1 MIVVVAGVSG
11 SGKTTVGTLLA
22 ARLGWT
28 FADGDGFHPAANV
41 ARMRAGLPLTDAD
54 REPWLAA
61 ITAWMDQ
68 QTAAG
73 RSAVIACSALR
84 RAYRAR
90 LLGGLPAARMV
101 FLLISRDEGETRLAA
116 RAGHFFPAALLD
128 SQLETLEPPQP
139 DEDYGVRMLVLRAD
153 AGPGRHCLRHHRL
166 AVLAGEL
173 RAAIE
178 RCLPS
183 SLPRRS
189 FVAPHRSSGKQR
201 RGPALAVAR

>member
-11 SGKTTVGTLLA
+11 SGKSTVGTLLA
-22 ARLGWT
+22 ERLGWI

-54 REPWLAA
+54 REPWLDA

-68 QTAAG
+68 QIAAG

-90 LLGGLPAARMV
+90 LLGGRPAARMV
-101 FLLISRDEGETRLAA
+101 FLLISRGEGETRLTT
-116 RAGHFFPAALLD
+116 RPGHFFPAALLD

-139 DEDYGVRMLVLRAD
+139 DEDYGIRILALRAD
-153 AGPGRHCLRHHRL
+153 QDPESI
-166 AVLAGEL
+166 VS
-173 RAAIE
+173 AI
-178 RCLPS
+178 RTWLC
-183 SLPRRS
+183 
-189 FVAPHRSSGKQR
+189 
-201 RGPALAVAR
+201 

>member
-61 ITAWMDQ
+61 LTAWMDQ

-73 RSAVIACSALR
+73 QSAVLACSALR

-90 LLGGLPAARMV
+90 LLGGRPR
-101 FLLISRDEGETRLAA
+101 
-116 RAGHFFPAALLD
+116 
-128 SQLETLEPPQP
+128 
-139 DEDYGVRMLVLRAD
+139 
-153 AGPGRHCLRHHRL
+153 PGWCS
-166 AVLAGEL
+166 
-173 RAAIE
+173 
-178 RCLPS
+178 C
-183 SLPRRS
+183 
-189 FVAPHRSSGKQR
+189 
-201 RGPALAVAR
+201 

>member
-61 ITAWMDQ
+61 LTAWMDQ
-68 QTAAG
+68 QIAAG
-73 RSAVIACSALR
+73 QSAVLACSALR

-90 LLGGLPAARMV
+90 LLDGRPAARMV
-101 FLLISRDEGETRLAA
+101 FLLISRAEGETRLAA

-128 SQLETLEPPQP
+128 SQLETLELPQP
-139 DEDYGVRMLVLRAD
+139 DEDYGIRMLVLRAGQD
-153 AGPGRHCLRHHRL
+153 
-166 AVLAGEL
+166 
-173 RAAIE
+173 
-178 RCLPS
+178 
-183 SLPRRS
+183 
-189 FVAPHRSSGKQR
+189 
-201 RGPALAVAR
+201 PADIVSVITGWMGAH

>member
-11 SGKTTVGTLLA
+11 SGKSTVGTLLA
-22 ARLGWT
+22 ERLGWI

-54 REPWLAA
+54 REPWLDA

-68 QTAAG
+68 QIAAG

-90 LLGGLPAARMV
+90 LLGGRPAARMV
-101 FLLISRDEGETRLAA
+101 FLLISRGEGETRLTT
-116 RAGHFFPAALLD
+116 RPGHFFPAALLD

-139 DEDYGVRMLVLRAD
+139 DEDYGVRILALRAD
-153 AGPGRHCLRHHRL
+153 QDPESIVSRIKDWLC
-166 AVLAGEL
+166 
-173 RAAIE
+173 
-178 RCLPS
+178 
-183 SLPRRS
+183 
-189 FVAPHRSSGKQR
+189 
-201 RGPALAVAR
+201 

>member
-22 ARLGWT
+22 ERLGWT

-54 REPWLAA
+54 RDPWLAA
-61 ITAWMDQ
+61 IAAWMDQ
-68 QTAAG
+68 QVAAG

-90 LLGGLPAARMV
+90 LLGGRPAARMV
-101 FLLISRDEGETRLAA
+101 FLLISRDEGETRLTT
-116 RAGHFFPAALLD
+116 RPGHFFPAALLD

-139 DEDYGVRMLVLRAD
+139 DEDYGVRILALRAD
-153 AGPGRHCLRHHRL
+153 QDPESI
-166 AVLAGEL
+166 VS
-173 RAAIE
+173 AI
-178 RCLPS
+178 RTWLQC
-183 SLPRRS
+183 
-189 FVAPHRSSGKQR
+189 
-201 RGPALAVAR
+201 

>member
-11 SGKTTVGTLLA
+11 SGKSTVGTLLA
-22 ARLGWT
+22 ERLGWI

-54 REPWLAA
+54 REPWLDA

-68 QTAAG
+68 QIAAG

-90 LLGGLPAARMV
+90 LLGGRPAARMV
-101 FLLISRDEGETRLAA
+101 FLLISRGEGETRLTT
-116 RAGHFFPAALLD
+116 RPGHFFPAALLD

-139 DEDYGVRMLVLRAD
+139 DEDYGVRILALQAD
-153 AGPGRHCLRHHRL
+153 QDPESI
-166 AVLAGEL
+166 VS
-173 RAAIE
+173 AI
-178 RCLPS
+178 RTWLC
-183 SLPRRS
+183 
-189 FVAPHRSSGKQR
+189 
-201 RGPALAVAR
+201 

>member
-11 SGKTTVGTLLA
+11 SGKSTVGTLLA
-22 ARLGWT
+22 ERLGWI

-54 REPWLAA
+54 REPWLDA

-68 QTAAG
+68 QIAAG

-90 LLGGLPAARMV
+90 LLGGRPAARMV
-101 FLLISRDEGETRLAA
+101 FLLISRGEGETRLTT
-116 RAGHFFPAALLD
+116 RPGHFFPAALLD

-139 DEDYGVRMLVLRAD
+139 DEDYGIRILALRTD
-153 AGPGRHCLRHHRL
+153 QDPESIVSRIKDWLC
-166 AVLAGEL
+166 
-173 RAAIE
+173 
-178 RCLPS
+178 
-183 SLPRRS
+183 
-189 FVAPHRSSGKQR
+189 
-201 RGPALAVAR
+201 

>member
-28 FADGDGFHPAANV
+28 FADGDGFHSAVNV
-41 ARMRAGLPLTDAD
+41 ARMRAGLPLTDAE

-61 ITAWMDQ
+61 IAAWMDE

-90 LLGGLPAARMV
+90 LLDGRPTARMV
-101 FLLISRDEGETRLAA
+101 FLLISHAEGEARLTA
-116 RAGHFFPAALLD
+116 RAGNFFPPRCWRASWKRSSSRSRTRISEYGCLQRGHQD
-128 SQLETLEPPQP
+128 P
-139 DEDYGVRMLVLRAD
+139 EDTF
-153 AGPGRHCLRHHRL
+153 RHHRL
-166 AVLAGEL
+166 AG
-173 RAAIE
+173 
-178 RCLPS
+178 
-183 SLPRRS
+183 
-189 FVAPHRSSGKQR
+189 PH
-201 RGPALAVAR
+201 

>member
-22 ARLGWT
+22 ERLGWI

-41 ARMRAGLPLTDAD
+41 ARMRAGLSLADAD

-68 QTAAG
+68 QIAAG

-90 LLGGLPAARMV
+90 LLGGRPAARMV
-101 FLLISRDEGETRLAA
+101 FLLISHDEGETRLTA
-116 RAGHFFPAALLD
+116 RPGHFFPAALLG

-139 DEDYGVRMLVLRAD
+139 DEDYGVRILALRAD
-153 AGPGRHCLRHHRL
+153 ADPESI
-166 AVLAGEL
+166 VS
-173 RAAIE
+173 AIKDWL
-178 RCLPS
+178 C
-183 SLPRRS
+183 
-189 FVAPHRSSGKQR
+189 
-201 RGPALAVAR
+201 